1 MKSWKLKIVA
11 EYKQQ
16 LAHEGPVFNAKTNT
30 LFFTSNRLY
39 KKDGSQYVVIS
50 RYDPSTGTTTD
61 LGLSDRI
68 PMANGAI
75 GINSNEIAFTMQGN
89 WSKPAG
95 IAIFNHQTNKSRI
108 LINNAN
114 GDEFNSPNDVVI
126 TKNNVLFFTDPTYGY
141 EQNFRP
147 SPELGNWV
155 WSVNLDGNNLRMV
168 ADGFTKPNG
177 IALDP
182 TRQRILITDTG
193 YFSGDGN
200 IHPEN
205 PRTIYAY
212 KLSKDSKSPLLSQR
226 TALNIASKG
235 IPDGIKIDQS
245 GNIWTGT
252 AAGVER
258 FNKQGTQKTTIPI
271 YGGISNLTFAKPM
284 QLYLLGEK
292 QLWSLEL
299 QRNKKHNK
307 IIGSHL
313 ANRLIGST
321 TNDIIRGHRGDD
333 IIRGHQGDDIID
345 GGDGNDTIKGGQG
358 KDQFILSPGDDQILD
373 YQLGESIIVNSE
385 IFGRDLN
392 IKQQG
397 SDLRITSTTGLN
409 TMLLNTDLPA
419 FQDAK
424 AITFTDQT

>member
-11 EYKQQ
+11 EYKQE

-61 LGLSDRI
+61 LGLSNRI

-108 LINNAN
+108 LISNAN

-155 WSVNLDGNNLRMV
+155 WSINLDGNNLRMV

-182 TRQRILITDTG
+182 ARQRILITDTG
-193 YFSGDGN
+193 YFSGDGS

-212 KLSKDSKSPLLSQR
+212 KLSKDPKSPLLSQR
-226 TALNIASKG
+226 TALNIASTG

-258 FNKQGTQKTTIPI
+258 FSKQGTRKTTIPI
-271 YGGISNLTFAKPM
+271 DGGISNLTFAKPM

-299 QRNKKHNK
+299 QRNKKHNT

-313 ANRLIGST
+313 ANKLIGST
-321 TNDIIRGHRGDD
+321 TNDIIRGH
-333 IIRGHQGDDIID
+333 QGDDIIN
-345 GGDGNDTIKGGQG
+345 GGDGNDKIKGGQG
-358 KDQFILSPGDDQILD
+358 KDQFILSQGKDQILD
-373 YQLGESIIVNSE
+373 YKLGESIIIHSKKFDRNLHIE
-385 IFGRDLN
+385 QLGA
-392 IKQQG
+392 
-397 SDLRITSTTGLN
+397 DLRITSTTGLN
-409 TMLLNTDLPA
+409 TVLLNTDLHS
-419 FQDAK
+419 FQDAD
-424 AITFTDQT
+424 AITFTDQK

>member
-16 LAHEGPVFNAKTNT
+16 LAHEGPVFNAKTKT

-39 KKDGSQYVVIS
+39 KKDGSQFVVIS
-50 RYDPSTGTTTD
+50 QYNPSTGTTTD
-61 LGLSDRI
+61 LGLSNRI

-89 WSKPAG
+89 LSKPAG

-114 GDEFNSPNDVVI
+114 GSAFNSPNDVVI
-126 TKNNVLFFTDPTYGY
+126 TKNNVLFFTDPTYGL

-147 SPELGNWV
+147 KPELGNWI
-155 WSVNLDGNNLRMV
+155 WSVDLDGNNLRMV

-182 TRQRILITDTG
+182 ARQRILITDTG
-193 YFSGDGN
+193 YFSGDGS

-212 KLSKDSKSPLLSQR
+212 KLSNDRKNPLLSQR
-226 TALNIASKG
+226 TALNVAAKG

-258 FNKQGTQKTTIPI
+258 FSKKGTRKATIPVD
-271 YGGISNLTFAKPM
+271 GGISNLTFAKPK

-299 QRNKKHNK
+299 QRNNKHN
-307 IIGSHL
+307 IIVGSHI
-313 ANRLIGST
+313 ANTLIGSAADDIIKGHQG
-321 TNDIIRGHRGDD
+321 NDIIN
-333 IIRGHQGDDIID
+333 
-345 GGDGNDTIKGGQG
+345 GGEGNDQIKGGKG
-358 KDQFILSPGDDQILD
+358 TDRFTLSPGDDKILD
-373 YQLGESIIVNSE
+373 YQLGEPIIINSNF
-385 IFGRDLN
+385 FGRDLN
-392 IKQQG
+392 IQQQG
-397 SDLRITSTTGLN
+397 ADLRITSTTGLS
-409 TMLLNTDLPA
+409 TELLNTNLAA
-419 FQDAK
+419 FQDTN
-424 AITFTDQT
+424 AITFDDQT